1 MSFPDAYFKEKKTQN
16 LGIFFGHLSSFQ
28 LLSTGNVFFIMS
40 EREMFLSSDWGGN
53 KYFKT

>member
-1 MSFPDAYFKEKKTQN
+1 MSFPAAYFKGKKKKQ
-16 LGIFFGHLSSFQ
+16 LGIFFGYLSGFQ

-53 KYFKT
+53 K